1 MNSVCFFCFFLPLC
15 IEISKTQFQANP
27 GVNCIYCIS
36 LQSSEVAQV
45 RAKGKSLQLL
55 LAVEA
60 LRNDLKRQK
69 TAAEDSKPVGEESTY
84 GT

>member
-1 MNSVCFFCFFLPLC
+1 MLRYPKHS
-15 IEISKTQFQANP
+15 SKLTQVLIA
-27 GVNCIYCIS
+27 IYCIS

>member
-1 MNSVCFFCFFLPLC
+1 M
-15 IEISKTQFQANP
+15 
-27 GVNCIYCIS
+27 
-36 LQSSEVAQV
+36 

-60 LRNDLKRQK
+60 LRNDLKGQK
-69 TAAEDSKPVGEESTY
+69 TAAEDSKPAGEESTY